1 MEGSKKSP
9 IFASYLH
16 SFHFRK
22 LMKYCPQCGTQ
33 LPDDAKFCYKCGN
46 AASSLTSPPP
56 VQPTDQS
63 TDFPPPPPTPPPAPT
78 SADVPPPA
86 PAKKKRTYQR
96 RSIDNEQLKQGVQ
109 LCADGKYRWIYPF
122 NMWTN
127 PTILFLV
134 YKVFIGIGI
143 GIGIL
148 ITILNWRH
156 ISWEGWEKLWDETWP
171 VLAFIGFFGLLI
183 FIAYAM
189 VAAMYGGKYIILFT
203 MDENGINHEQI
214 PEQAKKAR
222 KLGMLTAGAGA
233 AGGNLSSIG
242 LGISVANRTSMYS
255 DFKSVRSVKKG
266 RWGHVIKIREIL
278 SNNQVYVRDE
288 DFDFVYNYI
297 KEHCPRVK

>member
-1 MEGSKKSP
+1 M
-9 IFASYLH
+9 
-16 SFHFRK
+16 
-22 LMKYCPQCGTQ
+22 
-33 LPDDAKFCYKCGN
+33 N
-46 AASSLTSPPP
+46 ANTPPP
-56 VQPTDQS
+56 I
-63 TDFPPPPPTPPPAPT
+63 PPVPPTPP
-78 SADVPPPA
+78 VPPA
-86 PAKKKRTYQR
+86 PHNRTTPQPHNPTSPQPTAAKATGKKRKR
-96 RSIDNEQLKQGVQ
+96 RSYSNEDLKKGVTF
-109 LCADGKYRWIYPF
+109 CDDGKYRWIYPF

-134 YKVFIGIGI
+134 YKIFIGIGI

-171 VLAFIGFFGLLI
+171 ALVFIGFFGLLI

-233 AGGNLSSIG
+233 AGGSLSSIG

-255 DFKSVRSVKKG
+255 DFKRVRSVKKG
-266 RWGHVIKIREIL
+266 RWGRVIKIREIL

-297 KEHCPRVK
+297 REHCPRVK